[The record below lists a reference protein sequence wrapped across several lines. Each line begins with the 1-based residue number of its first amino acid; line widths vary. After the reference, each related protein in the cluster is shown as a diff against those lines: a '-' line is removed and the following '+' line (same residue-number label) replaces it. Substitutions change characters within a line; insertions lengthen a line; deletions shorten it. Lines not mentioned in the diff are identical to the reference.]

1 MNKCRCTPSQVRN
14 YQKRISGPL
23 IDRIDLRIFA
33 ERVKAEDLQQSSWDE
48 NGEEDDLPIH
58 REETSEEVRARVIEA
73 VNRQAYRFAGTP
85 FRYNA
90 DMDAEAVERFCRL
103 DSRLAAKMRMV
114 YEQLGMSARSYHK
127 TLKMARTIA
136 DLEGRDSILERDLL
150 TAVGFRVSGYGE
162 DEETDSG
169 AQDYGVEGPGPA
181 ENGSRGSGTRG
192 SGSRGSGSRDSGDA
206 GYGKRGPGQRV
217 SGREFRTD
225 IRIVPHGRRPELQ

>member
-14 YQKRISGPL
+14 HQKRISGPL

-33 ERVKAEDLQQSSWDE
+33 ERVKAEDLQQTSWE
-48 NGEEDDLPIH
+48 GNGGGDLPPIC
-58 REETSEEVRARVIEA
+58 REESSEEVRARVTEA
-73 VNRQAYRFAGTP
+73 VNRQAHRFAGTP

-136 DLEGRDSILERDLL
+136 DLEGRDSILERDLM
-150 TAVGFRVSGYGE
+150 TAVGFRVSGYAE
-162 DEETDSG
+162 DEEADGG
-169 AQDYGVEGPGPA
+169 AQDFGMDGAGPGGA
-181 ENGSRGSGTRG
+181 GSKGAGARG
-192 SGSRGSGSRDSGDA
+192 A
-206 GYGKRGPGQRV
+206 GARGPGKRV
-217 SGREFRTD
+217 SGREFRRD
-225 IRIVPHGRRPELQ
+225 VRIVPHGRRPG

>member
-1 MNKCRCTPSQVRN
+1 MFV
-14 YQKRISGPL
+14 I
-23 IDRIDLRIFA
+23 
-33 ERVKAEDLQQSSWDE
+33 
-48 NGEEDDLPIH
+48 
-58 REETSEEVRARVIEA
+58 ARVL
-73 VNRQAYRFAGTP
+73 VTCRQRSFISRSVETKEVSRSEYFTVSAWTLTLAFRFAGTA

-90 DMDAEAVERFCRL
+90 DMDADAVERFCPL
-103 DSRLAAKMRMV
+103 DTRLAAKMRMV

-169 AQDYGVEGPGPA
+169 AQDYGVEGPGPG
-181 ENGSRGSGTRG
+181 ENGSRGSDSRG
-192 SGSRGSGSRDSGDA
+192 SGSRGSGSRGSGDT

-225 IRIVPHGRRPELQ
+225 IRIVPHGRRPEL